1 MKTNTKASFAR
12 AAACAFAVVAFA
24 GSVTPAH
31 ATDLLDSL
39 KQSAAQ
45 GERNPHAPTS
55 VAAVRG

>member
-1 MKTNTKASFAR
+1 MKTNIKASFAR
-12 AAACAFAVVAFA
+12 AAACALAVIAFA
-24 GSVTPAH
+24 SSVTPAQ

-45 GERNPHAPTS
+45 ERNTHSPTA